1 MHAMWTSYKNKS
13 KVQNSVLDYTVCMH
27 MDEDLGLG
35 VKDWKD
41 TFVQY
46 SVVLYNIIFKLVH
59 ILVKQSGIQ
68 GLLASTPLFLLPFLV
83 PLRVPTEHSLRNTD
97 PASALVILS

>member
-35 VKDWKD
+35 VRPSKR
-41 TFVQY
+41 
-46 SVVLYNIIFKLVH
+46 
-59 ILVKQSGIQ
+59 G
-68 GLLASTPLFLLPFLV
+68 
-83 PLRVPTEHSLRNTD
+83 
-97 PASALVILS
+97 